1 MLDKIQ
7 ILIKIIVGMF
17 SKDETPLSTASKTAT
32 CSIPEA
38 QSNVTQLNNAVT
50 IDDVHKAELAPP
62 PKPRFVLPAEGRVTS
77 GFGMRTIPGVL
88 GGKPHFHNGI
98 DFTCWQKFG
107 VPIKCPEDG
116 TVIMNKKDPTYPEG
130 VTFVA
135 IKGKYSGGYH
145 YLLHMGSKDNK
156 VSPLVVVGQQVK
168 AGDVLGYSNST
179 GPTTGPHSHW
189 SYYTPKWVCVD
200 VVRCWMKRFAP
211 ELLPQISY
219 YVDKGEKEPGN
230 KTGNCCGEW
239 GN

>member
-1 MLDKIQ
+1 MNIIQTIIQLIQNLFKDKILQ
-7 ILIKIIVGMF
+7 
-17 SKDETPLSTASKTAT
+17 SDASNAAT
-32 CSIPEA
+32 SSIPHA
-38 QSNVTQLNNAVT
+38 QQNVDDINSNVT
-50 IDDVHKAELAPP
+50 IDVVHQAELVPP

-77 GFGMRTIPGVL
+77 GFSWRSIPGVL
-88 GGKPHFHNGI
+88 GGKVHFHNGI
-98 DFTCWQKFG
+98 DFTYWQKFG

-116 TVIMNKKDPTYPEG
+116 VVILNKKDTDAGPLG
-130 VTFVA
+130 ITFVA
-135 IKGKYSGGYH
+135 VKGKFSGGYH
-145 YLLHMGSKDNK
+145 YLLHMGSKDNQ

-200 VVRCWMKRFAP
+200 VVRCWMKKFAP
-211 ELLPQISY
+211 ELVSQLVD
-219 YVDKGEKEPGN
+219 YVDHDAKEPNN